1 MGRSPTI
8 RDGPRPRA
16 PQGRACRYF
25 AHEHLLSFAV
35 AVLSTRAQRS
45 TLLAVFAAAALAL
58 ALPAAAGAANNGGKP
73 NVVVITTDDQPLS
86 MVNER
91 YMPNTMRFLA
101 DKGTSFTDFIATTP
115 LCCPSRATLITGQY
129 GHNNGVLV
137 NFYGNLREKGE
148 TLPVWLRR
156 AGYRTAHIGKYLNGY
171 ENFTDPPT
179 AVAPGWNQWFT
190 QLAPRAYT
198 DYAISQNGKL
208 REFGDRR
215 RDYLT
220 TVLNRRAE
228 KWAKQFAKSKRPLYL
243 QLDQYAPHKSP
254 GGAPCTDAAVPAPKD
269 EGFFDAEPLPKP
281 ASFNELDVAE
291 KPSFIQALTPIGAG
305 AEKNI
310 TRRFR
315 CAVESIQAV
324 DRGVKRVRRAL
335 KKVNEWKQ
343 TVVLFTSDNGF
354 LYGEHRIRQGKE
366 FPYEENL
373 HLPLILRVPKQFR
386 DALPRVPTADQPVAN
401 IDIAPTILA
410 LAGAD
415 SCNGG
420 DCRVMDGRS
429 LLGLVKGDASAW
441 PADRAL
447 AVEQSFCSYRGLRAS
462 GYKLIEHQSFLGPE
476 SDCIATDDAELYDL
490 SADPL
495 ELSNLIEAPRESPTG
510 LLQQQMKARMADL
523 LVCAGIDGRDPA
535 PPSGNYCE

>member
-1 MGRSPTI
+1 M
-8 RDGPRPRA
+8 
-16 PQGRACRYF
+16 
-25 AHEHLLSFAV
+25 
-35 AVLSTRAQRS
+35 LSTSAQRLL
-45 TLLAVFAAAALAL
+45 LLAALAAAALTL
-58 ALPAAAGAANNGGKP
+58 VLPAAAPAANTGGKP

-86 MVNER
+86 MVNAR
-91 YMPNTMRFLA
+91 YMPNTIRFLA
-101 DKGTSFTDFIATTP
+101 DKGTSFTDFIAPTP
-115 LCCPSRATLITGQY
+115 LCCPSRAALITGQY

-148 TLPVWLRR
+148 TLPVFLQR

-179 AVAPGWNQWFT
+179 LVAPGWNKWFT
-190 QLAPRAYT
+190 QLAPRAYN

-220 TVLNRRAE
+220 AVLNRRAE
-228 KWAKQFAKSKRPLYL
+228 KWAKQLGKSKRPFYL
-243 QLDQYAPHKSP
+243 QLDQYAPHKAP
-254 GGAPCTDAAVPAPKD
+254 GREPCNNAAVPAPKD
-269 EGFFDAEPLPKP
+269 EGSFETEPLPKP
-281 ASFNELDVAE
+281 ASFSEVDIAD
-291 KPSFIQALTPIGAG
+291 KPGFIQALTPISAG
-305 AEKNI
+305 AEQKI

-335 KKVNEWKQ
+335 KKIKEWKQ

-366 FPYEENL
+366 LPYEENL
-373 HLPLILRVPKQFR
+373 HLPLIVRVPKQFR
-386 DALPRVPTADQPVAN
+386 DDLPRVPTVDQPAAN

-447 AVEQSFCSYRGLRAS
+447 AVEQSFCNYRGLRAS
-462 GYKLIEHQSFLGPE
+462 GYQLIEHQSFLGP
-476 SDCIATDDAELYDL
+476 DGGCIATDDAELYDL
-490 SADPL
+490 STDPL
-495 ELSNLIEAPRESPTG
+495 QLSNLIGASRQSPTG
-510 LLQQQMKARMADL
+510 LLQQQMEARMAEL
-523 LVCAGIDGRDPA
+523 LVCAGIQGRDPVPA
-535 PPSGNYCE
+535 SGVYCE